1 MSQPINLTIV
11 GSIGIDTIETPTEKR
26 EEILGGSVSYAC
38 AAASF
43 FTQAGMVGVVGT
55 DFPQTFR
62 DRWKLM
68 NINLDGLQT
77 QEGKTFRW
85 SGIYEANMDNRTTLS
100 TELNVF
106 EEFSPN
112 LPETYRNAPYLFLGN
127 IHPALQLH
135 VLEQVHTPRFVLIDT
150 MDLWINTAKEELT
163 QVIGKCDMLTL
174 NESEA
179 QLFTGEHS
187 LIQAA
192 KALIELGPD
201 YVLIKKGGNGSM
213 LYSRDDLF
221 LLHAYPLD
229 TFADPPGAGDS
240 FAGGLMGALAAS
252 EKTDAEAIRQAMAY
266 GSVVASFGVE
276 EFSLDRLQR
285 LDRDQIDQR
294 LNQFR
299 SICRL

>member
-1 MSQPINLTIV
+1 MSQAINLTIV

-43 FTQAGMVGVVGT
+43 FTQSGMVGVVGT

-62 DRWKLM
+62 DRWTKM

-100 TELNVF
+100 TDLNVF

-112 LPETYRNAPYLFLGN
+112 LPETYRDAPYLFLGN

-150 MDLWINTAKEELT
+150 MDLWINIAKEELT

-187 LIQAA
+187 LMQAA
-192 KALIELGPD
+192 KALIKLGRD

-229 TFADPPGAGDS
+229 TFADPTGAGDS

-252 EKTDAEAIRQAMAY
+252 GKTDAEAIRQAMVY

-299 SICRL
+299 AICRI

>member
-1 MSQPINLTIV
+1 MSQAINLTIV

-43 FTQAGMVGVVGT
+43 FTQSGMVGVVGT

-62 DRWKLM
+62 DRWTKM

-100 TELNVF
+100 TDLNVF

-112 LPETYRNAPYLFLGN
+112 LPETYRDAPYLFLGN

-150 MDLWINTAKEELT
+150 MDLWINIAKEELT

-187 LIQAA
+187 LMQAA
-192 KALIELGPD
+192 KALIKLGPD

-229 TFADPPGAGDS
+229 TFADPTGAGDS

-252 EKTDAEAIRQAMAY
+252 GKTDAEAIRQAMVY

-299 SICRL
+299 AICRI